1 MSKTRDTGKVLT
13 AAGGLWL
20 HPDDPAEAPGILDAA
35 CAGSCR
41 STAAITKG
49 RTWRS
54 TRVPSDL
61 YRP

>member
-35 CAGSCR
+35 CVSRELPIHGRDHEGSDVALDAG
-41 STAAITKG
+41 A
-49 RTWRS
+49 
-54 TRVPSDL
+54 V
-61 YRP
+61 